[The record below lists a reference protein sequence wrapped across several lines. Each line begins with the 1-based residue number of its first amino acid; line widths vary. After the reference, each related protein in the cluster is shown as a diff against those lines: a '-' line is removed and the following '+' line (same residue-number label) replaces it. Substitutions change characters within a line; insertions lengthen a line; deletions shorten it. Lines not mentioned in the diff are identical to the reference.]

1 MVYGVG
7 INLNNG
13 KFNTLM
19 ASSILKI
26 IIGLIVWKFMPGW
39 ITQGKKNVRDVSKM
53 ACNIIG
59 IIMVLAGGYSLVM
72 DLIGH

>member
-7 INLNNG
+7 IELNNG
-13 KFNTLM
+13 NFDTLM
-19 ASSILKI
+19 VSSILKI
-26 IIGLIVWKFMPGW
+26 IIGLFIWKIVPGW
-39 ITQGKKNVRDVSKM
+39 ITQGKKNVRDVIKM

-72 DLIGH
+72 DLIEH

>member
-13 KFNTLM
+13 KIKTLM
-19 ASSILKI
+19 VSSILKI
-26 IIGLIVWKFMPGW
+26 IIGLIVWKFVPGW
-39 ITQGKKNVRDVSKM
+39 ITQGKKNVRDVIKM

-72 DLIGH
+72 DLIEH

>member
-13 KFNTLM
+13 KIKTLM
-19 ASSILKI
+19 ALSILKI
-26 IIGLIVWKFMPGW
+26 IIGLIAWKFVPGW
-39 ITQGKKNVRDVSKM
+39 ITQGKKNVRDVIKM

-72 DLIGH
+72 DLIEH

>member
-1 MVYGVG
+1 
-7 INLNNG
+7 
-13 KFNTLM
+13 M

>member
-1 MVYGVG
+1 
-7 INLNNG
+7 
-13 KFNTLM
+13 M

-26 IIGLIVWKFMPGW
+26 IIGLIVWKFVPGW
-39 ITQGKKNVRDVSKM
+39 ITQGKKNVRDVIKM

-72 DLIGH
+72 DLIEH

>member
-13 KFNTLM
+13 KMKTLM
-19 ASSILKI
+19 ALSILKI
-26 IIGLIVWKFMPGW
+26 IIGLIVWKFVPGW
-39 ITQGKKNVRDVSKM
+39 ITQGKKNVRDVIKM

-72 DLIGH
+72 DLIEH